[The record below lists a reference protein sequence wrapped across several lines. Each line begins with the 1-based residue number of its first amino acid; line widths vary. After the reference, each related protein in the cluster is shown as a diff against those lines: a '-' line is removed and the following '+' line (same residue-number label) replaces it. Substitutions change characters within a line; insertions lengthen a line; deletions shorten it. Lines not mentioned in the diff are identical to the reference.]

1 MKKRGLIA
9 GMLICGM
16 LATASPAMA
25 KDNALN
31 YEMMPMPITV
41 HVDGKYVPMDVEPTI
56 TDGRTML
63 PLRAAGEAMGCT
75 VEWDNDTR
83 TASAYDPNSNKV
95 ISMQVGSNTIFAA
108 DADEFDQFADDPTSL
123 EAIKF
128 VVAHSTEL
136 DVPPTLINGRT
147 LLPMR
152 AFAEAL
158 DADVVWDNDL
168 RDVIID
174 TSMPNAPEPVILTGM
189 SPDAARFIKKYYVH
203 SDSSDPIVGS
213 WISTPQAAV
222 GYPTYP
228 GDPNI
233 HATDLHFT
241 FFSKYNGEYQT
252 IHLATQSAQWYDNLS
267 IVVERWVGH
276 RVTPTSYYTTSPYF
290 NGVIYHRAPGN
301 GYSSLCMFAFT
312 QYQLNGD
319 NLLQTGKH
327 GSTGGSVAAVN
338 IPYIRF

>member
-16 LATASPAMA
+16 LATTTPSMA
-25 KDNALN
+25 RDNALN
-31 YEMMPMPITV
+31 FEMMPVPITV
-41 HVDGKYVPMDVEPTI
+41 HVDGEYLPMDVDPTI
-56 TDGRTML
+56 IDGRAMI
-63 PLRAAGEAMGCT
+63 PLRAAGEAIGCT

-83 TASAYDPNSNKV
+83 TATAIDLTTERIVALVVGENSMFSCDLNDFLPY
-95 ISMQVGSNTIFAA
+95 M
-108 DADEFDQFADDPTSL
+108 DDPTSP
-123 EAIKF
+123 EAIIF
-128 VVAHSTEL
+128 VLEHTQEIDVA
-136 DVPPTLINGRT
+136 PTIVNGRT

-174 TSMPNAPEPVILTGM
+174 TSVPNAPEPVIPTGM

-203 SDSSDPIVGS
+203 SDGSDPIVGS
-213 WISTPQAAV
+213 WISTPQAVV

-276 RVTPTSYYTTSPYF
+276 RVTSTYYNTTSPYF

-301 GYSSLCMFAFT
+301 GYSSLCMFGFT

-319 NLLQTGKH
+319 SLLQTGKQ
-327 GSTGGSVAAVN
+327 GSTGGSIAAVN
-338 IPYIRF
+338 IPYTRF